1 MGLILFAC
9 LLSGPK
15 ARWVKR
21 FLPNTANRVV
31 FVIIVGALI
40 LALGLQGYKTFTGGT
55 LEGGYFPFV
64 EALLCAV
71 ALYRFIVEWWLR
83 SPVSGAQDRRRH
95 AATEDLPPET

>member
-55 LEGGYFPFV
+55 LEGVTSRLWRRY
-64 EALLCAV
+64 
-71 ALYRFIVEWWLR
+71 Y
-83 SPVSGAQDRRRH
+83 AQSRYIDSLSNGGCG
-95 AATEDLPPET
+95 LP